1 MARPISKT
9 TKFIL
14 ALPKT
19 LPAKEVLAKAKASGL
34 KTSESNVHRVR
45 RLHGGRRK
53 ASSNGAARTAAAKIS
68 VAQAPKQKTLRKSDF
83 VRSLSA
89 ATPAKDVVAR
99 ARTAGIKLDLQYVYK
114 IRSRAKP
121 AAARGSVAK
130 ATRARAVPAR
140 SSGVSPSVEGIL
152 CALAAEIGLARA
164 VEILQG
170 ERARVSS
177 ITKHLS

>member
-45 RLHGGRRK
+45 RLHGRRSK
-53 ASSNGAARTAAAKIS
+53 ARARAVTPLSAAK
-68 VAQAPKQKTLRKSDF
+68 VDHKAKVLKKSDF

-89 ATPAKDVVAR
+89 STPAKEVVAKAR
-99 ARTAGIKLDLQYVYK
+99 AAGVKLDLQYVYK
-114 IRSRAKP
+114 IRSRSK
-121 AAARGSVAK
+121 
-130 ATRARAVPAR
+130 PAR
-140 SSGVSPSVEGIL
+140 SAAAKANGAPRPSARLTESSAETL
-152 CALAAEIGLARA
+152 LRALGAEIGLGRA

-177 ITKHLS
+177 ITRGLG

>member
-19 LPAKEVLAKAKASGL
+19 LPAKEVLAKAKANGL

-45 RLHGGRRK
+45 RLHGRRSK
-53 ASSNGAARTAAAKIS
+53 APASPATSAASSHAK
-68 VAQAPKQKTLRKSDF
+68 VLKKSDF

-89 ATPAKDVVAR
+89 ATPAKDVVAK
-99 ARTAGIKLDLQYVYK
+99 AKAAGVKLDLQYVYK

-121 AAARGSVAK
+121 AAAKRSAGRPASAQ
-130 ATRARAVPAR
+130 ALRPSARLTESSAEALLRAL
-140 SSGVSPSVEGIL
+140 G
-152 CALAAEIGLARA
+152 AEIGLGRA
-164 VEILQG
+164 VEILQS

-177 ITKHLS
+177 ITRNLG